1 MLMDFA
7 HDLKFL
13 GLIGL
18 KKLINFRESLV
29 VEELRRNGVQL
40 CILSTDSTL
49 DNITDYN
56 TIKLFKDFRPPL
68 NVTGVTEREVE
79 DSLKQCLK
87 TIVDRR
93 FAETQSRFSKDEI
106 SLGYS
111 GIVGR
116 TSRVV
121 ENDTRTSRMSV
132 R

>member
-68 NVTGVTEREVE
+68 NVTGVSEREVE

-93 FAETQSRFSKDEI
+93 FAET
-106 SLGYS
+106 
-111 GIVGR
+111 
-116 TSRVV
+116 
-121 ENDTRTSRMSV
+121 
-132 R
+132 